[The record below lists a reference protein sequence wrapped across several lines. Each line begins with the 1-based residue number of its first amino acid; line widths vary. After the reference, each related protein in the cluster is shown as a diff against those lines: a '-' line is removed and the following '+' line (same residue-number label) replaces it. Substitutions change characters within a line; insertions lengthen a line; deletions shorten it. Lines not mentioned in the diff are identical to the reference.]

1 MKTKILRKKFF
12 LIPRDEKHSQF
23 FYREVHDT
31 LAMVILLMVTTLGVC
46 FYLPR
51 VHAAGI
57 NDVLASVPDGSDGTG
72 ISAQVTIT
80 FGISGILTNGDQFTI
95 YLGDN
100 SAAGHNWDLNSLTT
114 DYTDCSASGGG
125 GGTYTDVSVLPATS
139 SLPLRYTV
147 TADAVGSGTVIC
159 HIGDGG
165 SNNPKNPD
173 LAGSYNVAVATSN
186 DSGAGTI
193 YIGDT
198 NDVGVSVNM
207 LSNLAL
213 SISGADGT
221 YCTTTSGVTTCNL
234 GTALT
239 TNVVSGY
246 YDVHVGSNAASGV
259 TLLLGEDH
267 NLQDGGGTHDI
278 DDIGAHGTVAFG
290 TEGYG
295 IAATTAGTWSI
306 DSSYTPGDNPIVTGP
321 DVLATTIGPIDIIG
335 NPVHIV
341 HKVAIG
347 STTYA
352 ASYSHIAT
360 WTVSAN
366 F

>member
-1 MKTKILRKKFF
+1 MKNKILRKKFF
-12 LIPRDEKHSQF
+12 LLPRNQKHSSF

-31 LAMVILLMVTTLGVC
+31 LAMIILLLVTTIGVC

-51 VHAAGI
+51 VQAVGI
-57 NDVLASVPDGSDGTG
+57 NDILASVPDGSDGTG
-72 ISAQVTIT
+72 TSAQVTVT
-80 FGISGILTNGDQFTI
+80 FGSSVLIDTEQFTI

-100 SAAGHNWDLNSLTT
+100 TSGGHNWVLGSVTT
-114 DYTDCSASGGG
+114 GTSACTSGD
-125 GGTYTDVSVLPATS
+125 GTFTDVSITPADA

-147 TADAVGSGTVIC
+147 TATAAGTGTVTC
-159 HIGDGG
+159 TIGDGG
-165 SNNPKNPD
+165 SINPTNPN
-173 LAGSYNVAVATSN
+173 LAGAYSVEIVTSN

-259 TLLLGEDH
+259 TLYLGENHD
-267 NLQDGGGTHDI
+267 LQDGGGTHNI
-278 DDIGAHGTVAFG
+278 DDIGAHGTVSFG

-295 IAATTAGTWSI
+295 IAATTAGTWTI

-321 DVLATTIGPIDIIG
+321 DVLATTTAPIDILG

-341 HKVAIG
+341 HKAAIS

-352 ASYSHIAT
+352 ASYSHTAT
-360 WTVSAN
+360 WTVTGN